1 MLIDISRPSVDDR
14 MTTSSS
20 GQTSKFTFNI
30 YAWGGWGSVPGI
42 ILELDLEQIICSIYL
57 SKWKW
62 KVAVKWGSISNRQG
76 GGSFLAYQRYK
87 AGTSTAFSA
96 GLGDEDGGCPEGTY
110 TAYDEENGGQY
121 SEPPFSD
128 GGGAGECSCC
138 CSYLEGKETLLFG
151 VEIHDLHQRVT

>member
-1 MLIDISRPSVDDR
+1 M
-14 MTTSSS
+14 
-20 GQTSKFTFNI
+20 F
-30 YAWGGWGSVPGI
+30 
-42 ILELDLEQIICSIYL
+42 
-57 SKWKW
+57 
-62 KVAVKWGSISNRQG
+62 NRQG

-128 GGGAGECSCC
+128 GGAAGKCTCIFNIVIVRIGFPQDPS
-138 CSYLEGKETLLFG
+138 
-151 VEIHDLHQRVT
+151 